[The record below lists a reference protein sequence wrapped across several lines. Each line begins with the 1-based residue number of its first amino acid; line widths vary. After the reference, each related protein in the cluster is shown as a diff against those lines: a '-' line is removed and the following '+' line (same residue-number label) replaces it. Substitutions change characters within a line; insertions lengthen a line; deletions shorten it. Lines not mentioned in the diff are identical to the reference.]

1 MPRFNAFE
9 YLSSPEST
17 QAGSSIG
24 VVYGVDSTLRKW
36 AIDAIVG
43 DSEWTQVDGEVC
55 KWSDLRDDLAT
66 ASLFDFDGG
75 DKRTLVVRS
84 ADKFLSNHRPEIEKY
99 VSAPGDATRFV
110 LELES
115 LASNTRVYKAVDKS
129 HLLVACTSATDAKLG
144 ITAASRRKFLT
155 SFVADRHKTQLAPAA
170 ADALVEMLGEEI
182 GMLDTEIAKLA
193 LYVDVGG
200 KIEEPLVR
208 DVVAGW
214 QGKTVWQITDAI
226 AAGDAAEALRQLDKL
241 FSGGQR
247 AIALLP
253 QIAWSLRRLGM
264 TTAAIEFRERSG
276 RPWQFEDALAA
287 GGIRRGFEVQSA
299 KKQLQSIGRE
309 RAKQLLPWLL
319 DADLRL
325 KGTHSAEGRD
335 RFLLEQLILKLA
347 RQT

>member
-9 YLSSPEST
+9 YLSAPDST
-17 QAGSSIG
+17 QAGACIG
-24 VVYGVDSTLRKW
+24 VVYGVDSALRKW
-36 AIDAIVG
+36 SIDAIVG

-84 ADKFLSNHRPEIEKY
+84 ADKFLSNHRNEIEKY
-99 VSAPGDATRFV
+99 VAAPGDATRLV

-144 ITAASRRKFLT
+144 ITAAARRKFLT
-155 SFVADRHKTQLAPAA
+155 GFVAERHKTKLAPAA

-208 DVVAGW
+208 DIVAGW

-287 GGIRRGFEVQSA
+287 GGIRRGLEIQSA
-299 KKQLQSIGRE
+299 KKQLQSIGRD

-325 KGTHSAEGRD
+325 KGTHSTEGRD

-347 RQT
+347 RQK